1 MSESPIDVST
11 QEATAELQAVLA
23 SAGFLRSPR
32 LSRLLNYLCT
42 KYLAG
47 EADRIKEYSIGVEVL
62 DRPASFD
69 PANDA
74 SARVEVH
81 RLRRRLQQYSDGE
94 GASRKLRLV
103 IPVGHYVPA
112 FVPNFAE
119 EADAATP
126 PTAERQSA
134 PDVPLG
140 LVADILAREP
150 AVDRRGWKL
159 GRVAPAVAVLVL
171 LFAGYLAYSQFSR
184 KGRPRAAPLRGIT
197 PAAMAAVAPRQPAIP
212 LAPPGN
218 AVRVACGHTVSYTD
232 RSGQTWSADRYFE
245 GGWAF
250 DTPRQFI
257 TRAFDPRLFQ
267 KGRTGDFSYHIPLG
281 KGVYELHL
289 GFVETSFGPG
299 TPAGSGEYA
308 RVFDVKA
315 NGRTLLEDFDIY
327 SDAGGNN
334 IADVRVFKD
343 ISPGADGLLH
353 LEFHAKRTVPLVNTI
368 ELVPARAHRLNPIRL
383 VAQENFVT
391 GANGV
396 VWSPDTYVSGGQLA
410 AHSVE
415 LGGTEDPDLY
425 ARERYG
431 HFEYAIP
438 VDSGVYGL
446 SLHFAEEY
454 FGSGNDGGGGVGRRL
469 FDVFCNGV
477 ALLRSFDIFR
487 EAGTN
492 RALVKTFHGLTPNAQ
507 GKLVVMFLPVKN
519 YASLYALEVVDE
531 TQ

>member
-1 MSESPIDVST
+1 MSESRIDVST

-32 LSRLLNYLCT
+32 LSRLLTYLCT

-47 EADRIKEYSIGVEVL
+47 EADQIKEYSIGVEVL
-62 DRPASFD
+62 DRPSSFD

-81 RLRRRLQQYSDGE
+81 RLRRRLQQYYEGE

-112 FVPNFAE
+112 FVPNFADEAHASPSPAE
-119 EADAATP
+119 EP
-126 PTAERQSA
+126 GRPS
-134 PDVPLG
+134 DVPLG

-150 AVDRRGWKL
+150 GVERQGWRL
-159 GRVAPAVAVLVL
+159 WRVAPAVAVLVL
-171 LFAGYLAYSQFSR
+171 LPAGYLAYSQFAR
-184 KGRPRAAPLRGIT
+184 KARPRAGTMGGIT
-197 PAAMAAVAPRQPAIP
+197 PSAMAAMAPRQPVIP
-212 LAPPGN
+212 VAPPGN

-257 TRAFDPRLFQ
+257 TRAFDPKLFQ

-289 GFVETSFGPG
+289 GFVETAYGPG
-299 TPAGSGEYA
+299 TPAGNGEYA

-334 IADVRVFKD
+334 VADVRVFKD
-343 ISPGADGLLH
+343 ISAGADGLLH
-353 LEFHAKRTVPLVNTI
+353 LEFHAKRAVPLVNTI
-368 ELVPARAHRLNPIRL
+368 ELAPAQAHRLNPIRL

-391 GANGV
+391 GGNGA
-396 VWSPDTYVSGGQLA
+396 VWSPDTYVSGGQLSS
-410 AHSVE
+410 HSVE
-415 LGGTEDPDLY
+415 MGGTEDPDLY
-425 ARERYG
+425 GRERFG

-454 FGSGNDGGGGVGRRL
+454 FGPGNDGGGGAGRRL
-469 FDVFCNGV
+469 FDVFCNGT
-477 ALLRSFDIFR
+477 ALLRNFDIFK
-487 EAGTN
+487 EAGMN

-507 GKLVVMFLPVKN
+507 GKLVVTFLPVKN